1 MNLEAI
7 ESSLRA
13 VQNEF
18 PRINERLSSSRDTL
32 SDEVVK
38 NMMSGY
44 AFVDATIANR
54 TNLFAMGY
62 STYLLELNNIVLYG
76 SKGEQQKLF
85 SEQIRASE
93 ERFYEQNGGGI
104 GDILEWYELHKNES
118 VWRRAAGVYIRIL
131 SQPQLYIE
139 GNHRTG
145 ALVMSYL
152 LTREGEPPFVL
163 TVDNAKEYFDPSTL
177 IRKTKKRSIEMLV
190 RLPKLKKHFARFLQ
204 EQTHLPHLL
213 SLPEI
218 SERVIARG
226 LGTYVIK

>member
-1 MNLEAI
+1 MAEYRLNFEAI
-7 ESSLRA
+7 EYSLRA

-18 PRINERLSSSRDTL
+18 PRINERLISSWDTL

-44 AFVDATIANR
+44 AFVDATIAKR
-54 TNLFAMGY
+54 TDLFAMGH

-76 SKGEQQKLF
+76 SNGEQRKLF

-93 ERFYEQNGGGI
+93 ERFYEQKEGGI
-104 GDILEWYELHKNES
+104 GDILEWYKLHKNES
-118 VWRRAAGVYIRIL
+118 VWRQAAGAYIRSL

-152 LTREGEPPFVL
+152 LVREGRPPSSSRL
-163 TVDNAKEYFDPSTL
+163 TTPRVPL
-177 IRKTKKRSIEMLV
+177 IPRRSFGKRKSGA
-190 RLPKLKKHFARFLQ
+190 LKC
-204 EQTHLPHLL
+204 
-213 SLPEI
+213 SY
-218 SERVIARG
+218 G
-226 LGTYVIK
+226 Y